1 MENINLKIILA
12 SIRENRFG
20 DKPAKWIMEHA
31 EKQDGVSAELLDL
44 RDYQLPIFAE
54 GISPSQIKGD
64 YGKPDVDR
72 WAKKISEADAFII
85 VTPEYNHGYPSALKN
100 NIDYI
105 YKEWNKKAVGFVSY
119 GSTGGARA
127 ISQLKQV
134 AVELQMSPIRTSV
147 HIFFP
152 WTLVDEKGEL
162 KPGALDVNEKS
173 AQIMLDQLLWWA
185 RALKLAREV
194 K

>member
-1 MENINLKIILA
+1 MTNINLKIILA

-31 EKQDGVSAELLDL
+31 EKQEGVSAELLDL

-105 YKEWNKKAVGFVSY
+105 YKEWNKKSVGFVAY

-152 WTLVDEKGEL
+152 WNLVDEKGEL

-173 AQIMLDQLLWWA
+173 AQIMFDQLLWWA
-185 RALKLAREV
+185 RALKVAREAR
-194 K
+194 